1 MMLYRMDRDY
11 DIQDAFG
18 TPQSLGAFKVVL
30 DATFHEFFGAPSA
43 PFIGYRGYEKDS
55 SQYVKIMP
63 IKHRQA
69 RKGILYKYHFLMIYK
84 FLRVTVNINCL
95 GSIIVNSTHL
105 LI

>member
-1 MMLYRMDRDY
+1 MLYRMDRDY

-55 SQYVKIMP
+55 SQYLKIMP

-69 RKGILYKYHFLMIYK
+69 RKGISFNSIQQISFLND
-84 FLRVTVNINCL
+84 L
-95 GSIIVNSTHL
+95 SILKSNSEY
-105 LI
+105 